1 MGILLRELPPTAQD
15 IARCIG
21 VEQTVKLLG
30 SLPSCGKRPWR
41 RSLYVPATMTP
52 DHPLVAVLGW
62 HDALRLSREFGGL
75 ILQPPSCVEIQRS
88 RRNEAIL
95 FQLEKGLSVEVV
107 AASFGVDPMTVRRV
121 RRQITSQREARND
134 GAISAA

>member
-41 RSLYVPATMTP
+41 RSLYVPAEMKP
-52 DHPLVAVLGW
+52 EHPLVAILGW
-62 HDALRLSREFGGL
+62 QDACRLAREFGGL
-75 ILQPPSCVEIQRS
+75 ILQPPSCAEIQRS

-95 FQLEKGLSVEVV
+95 FQLEQGRSVEMV
-107 AASFGVDPMTVRRV
+107 AAAFGVDAMTVRRV
-121 RRQITSQREARND
+121 RKFMTSQRDPATS